1 MNKRSIL
8 FETIITVVIFVVAVI
23 IFYPREEQKVGS
35 SEKLVLS
42 ISLMTKSKKAWQ
54 FLNLANLPI

>member
-23 IFYPREEQKVGS
+23 ITLSGS
-35 SEKLVLS
+35 H
-42 ISLMTKSKKAWQ
+42 
-54 FLNLANLPI
+54 